1 MRYEDKLRRIG
12 EFAEILRILRNI
24 YVIERRFDLVEDTER
39 RRLYFKYREVN
50 AYRNECLL
58 TTRKK

>member
-39 RRLYFKYREVN
+39 V
-50 AYRNECLL
+50 
-58 TTRKK
+58 TIT